1 MKLRR
6 SILALTIISGVLA
19 IIAIASFVILGLIA
33 GNNLLMDYFT
43 AANQMIGYSLMFK
56 APIQYIIMSY
66 AAIVASLGLVIP
78 WLVVDIKR
86 GRRLVWLFVPMY
98 LVITY
103 CFLFM
108 GEFAFTTFSAPGAN
122 LGLFF
127 IPCIASILAFIFM
140 IILFVVDMKTS
151 NAPIKEAKPAQ
162 IYQDLKEEE
171 KPVEEATPVNEAVV
185 EEAPVVAPVEAPV
198 QAPVEE
204 KEEIEV
210 EDKKDEKDFTTEPKE
225 VSERKTRTITKED
238 IAAANKKAPR
248 VTKED
253 GTSYAKAYHVSR
265 RQELNKWQ
273 VKATG
278 SSKAIKLFD
287 TQKEAIEYAEALSR
301 SNGAMVRVHSK
312 AGKLRKN

>member
-6 SILALTIISGVLA
+6 SVLALTIISGILA
-19 IIAIASFVILGLIA
+19 IAAIASFIIVSLVP
-33 GNNLLMDYFT
+33 NNFLVDNFI
-43 AANQMIGYSLMFK
+43 AANQIVGKCLMFA
-56 APIQYIIMSY
+56 APIQYVLIAYVGI
-66 AAIVASLGLVIP
+66 AVALGLTIP
-78 WLVVDIKR
+78 WLIVDIKR
-86 GRRLVWLFVPMY
+86 GRRLVWLFVPMF

-103 CFLFM
+103 CYLFM
-108 GEFAFTTFSAPGAN
+108 GEFAFTALSAPGTN
-122 LGLFF
+122 LILYLVPG
-127 IPCIASILAFIFM
+127 ISAILAFIFM
-140 IILFVVDMKTS
+140 IILFIVDMKTGK
-151 NAPIKEAKPAQ
+151 APLKEAKPAQ

-171 KPVEEATPVNEAVV
+171 EKAPITETIVEET
-185 EEAPVVAPVEAPV
+185 PVVAPVEAPV

>member
-6 SILALTIISGVLA
+6 SVLALTIISGVLA

-66 AAIVASLGLVIP
+66 AAIVVGLGLVIP

-140 IILFVVDMKTS
+140 IILFVIDMKTG

-171 KPVEEATPVNEAVV
+171 KPVEEAAPVNEAIV
-185 EEAPVVAPVEAPV
+185 EETPVV
-198 QAPVEE
+198 APVEE

-225 VSERKTRTITKED
+225 ESERKTRTITKED